1 MSSNKK
7 RNIVFTTLVIIILC
21 ITGGYL
27 IYNKTMSKDNGFLN
41 EQDNNKNE
49 QEDTNNKNDQED
61 INNEYEIVSYYGKVG
76 EYIIERD
83 GGIGENQYI
92 KIFKIDSSYN
102 KIEIYNSKDSNLLWK
117 NVEIYEY
124 DKNKYIIMGYDD
136 INNKMKLYK
145 FDENKNNLNEFFTR
159 EVDDFSTNCNPLEND
174 YVFGIEWSEGKQ
186 DYYYLFDEN
195 KVYNDNEHFEGDSV
209 RLSVGDSIIT
219 NHEKNYVRIRNHS
232 NYEGNSFGLYDI
244 ENNKKIIDTKYT
256 QMKHAFSDYYVV
268 EKDGKAG
275 IIDSK
280 ENILVDFEY
289 DYIVPEEGYLLVA
302 KDKKIAVMN
311 EEFKLVSG
319 FEIDTTA
326 TYGYDFCCGDTSNIV
341 SIKINNKIFLSINLG
356 AVYVDPWTHYIIYE
370 DGSYKNIDGYELIS
384 NHNNDYQLAKI
395 DDGIVSIYDINLN
408 KKFDLKVPNITKE
421 SEVSLLKDAYFIE
434 DNKNFY
440 IFDRETGKQITGPY
454 NINEDLSVEYNISPS
469 TDKSKN
475 DENLYYDIIFYENDA
490 NIYEEKHVSFTHLKY
505 IYDISE
511 INNNTY
517 YFGDYDYNGD
527 LLINWN
533 RRSLIIKK
541 R

>member
-7 RNIVFTTLVIIILC
+7 KNVLFIMLIIMVLC

-27 IYNKTMSKDNGFLN
+27 IYNKTMSKDNDLPN
-41 EQDNNKNE
+41 IQEDINNKNE
-49 QEDTNNKNDQED
+49 QEDTNN
-61 INNEYEIVSYYGKVG
+61 EYEVVSYYGQIGKYV
-76 EYIIERD
+76 IERD
-83 GGIGENQYI
+83 GGIGEDQYI
-92 KIFKIDSSYN
+92 KISKIDSSYN
-102 KIEIYNSKDSNLLWK
+102 KKEIYNSKDSNLLWK

-136 INNKMKLYK
+136 TKKEMKLYK
-145 FDENKNNLNEFFTR
+145 FDENKNNLSEFFSKDVT
-159 EVDDFSTNCNPLEND
+159 DFSVYCTPLEND
-174 YVFGIEWSEGKQ
+174 YVFGIEWSEGTEY
-186 DYYYLFDEN
+186 YYYLFDEN
-195 KVYNDNEHFEGDSV
+195 KVHKFDDDGFLEGDSV
-209 RLSVGDSIIT
+209 RLDILAPIIT
-219 NHEKNYVRIRNHS
+219 NHEKNYVRINRRFNDGS
-232 NYEGNSFGLYDI
+232 ELFGLYDI

-289 DYIVPEEGYLLVA
+289 DYIVPEDGYLLVA

-311 EEFKLVSG
+311 QNFKLVSD
-319 FEIDTTA
+319 FEIETTK
-326 TYGYDFCCGDTSNIV
+326 TYGYDFCCGDTSNIE

-356 AVYVDPWTHYIIYE
+356 SVYNDPWTHYIIYE

-384 NHNNDYQLAKI
+384 NHNNEHQLAKI

-454 NINEDLSVEYNISPS
+454 NINKDLSVEYNISPS

-475 DENLYYDIIFYENDA
+475 EEKLYYDIIFYENGA
-490 NIYEEKHVSFTHLKY
+490 NIYEEKHVSFTYLKY
-505 IYDISE
+505 IYNISE

-517 YFGDYDYNGD
+517 YFGDYDYNGN